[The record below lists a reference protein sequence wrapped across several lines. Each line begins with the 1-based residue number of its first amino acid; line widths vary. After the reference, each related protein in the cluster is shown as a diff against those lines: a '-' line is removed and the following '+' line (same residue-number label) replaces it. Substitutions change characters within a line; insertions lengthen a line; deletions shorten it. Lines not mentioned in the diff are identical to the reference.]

1 MNDID
6 MLVVMTPEGI
16 PGFERSREW
25 VLEREHPD
33 AVFSLLRSVDLP
45 GVGILVAEPWN
56 LAPGYSPDL
65 PDDELARIEVTGPED
80 LELYVVAT
88 LAPDRQ
94 QVFLNLAA
102 PLVVHAERRLARQVI
117 LDRQGW
123 PLRHPVAVRG

>member
-1 MNDID
+1 MDDNT
-6 MLVVMTPEGI
+6 MQAVMTPDGI

-33 AVFSLLRSVDLP
+33 AVFSLLRSVDVP

-65 PDDELARIEVTGPED
+65 PDHELARIDVQSPEELD
-80 LELYVVAT
+80 LFVVAT
-88 LAPDRQ
+88 LSPDRQ

-102 PLVVHAERRLARQVI
+102 PLVVNHERRLARQVI

>member
-1 MNDID
+1 MTDND
-6 MLVVMTPEGI
+6 MQAVVTPEGI
-16 PGFERSREW
+16 PGFERTRRW
-25 VLEREHPD
+25 TLEREHPD
-33 AVFSLLRSVDLP
+33 AVFSLLRSVDQP

-65 PDDELARIEVTGPED
+65 PDDELARIEIEGPEE

-88 LAPDRQ
+88 LSPDRQ
-94 QVFLNLAA
+94 QVYLNLAA
-102 PLVVHAERRLARQVI
+102 PLAIHSELRIGRQII